1 MTTVFGPT
9 VKADVLRG
17 YVASLLVTTGYTA
30 TDAQEIA
37 DALVEADLRGVVSH
51 GTMHVPNLLKRT
63 KLGLVNTRPELRT
76 LSEAECYVRC
86 YGGWDPTV
94 TVTKVEPRPPRY
106 ELRVSGED
114 LRREFEA
121 RIEARTEELMADLD
135 AAEAAA
141 EAA

>member
-1 MTTVFGPT
+1 MVSDRRTAAAARPAAPSETART
-9 VKADVLRG
+9 
-17 YVASLLVTTGYTA
+17 LL
-30 TDAQEIA
+30 
-37 DALVEADLRGVVSH
+37 
-51 GTMHVPNLLKRT
+51 HVR
-63 KLGLVNTRPELRT
+63 RLRT

-94 TVTKVEPRPPRY
+94 TLVQIEPRRPRY
-106 ELRVSGED
+106 EPAVSGED

-121 RIEARTEELMADLD
+121 RIAARTEELVAELD

>member
-63 KLGLVNTRPELRT
+63 KLGLVNTRPSTWVRPLLRFQISGQRLPSPRRRCAMRHT
-76 LSEAECYVRC
+76 LSYTPSV
-86 YGGWDPTV
+86 GGRTVSVFDVPACASTCACCSAVIVLRSVASTPTG
-94 TVTKVEPRPPRY
+94 R
-106 ELRVSGED
+106 
-114 LRREFEA
+114 
-121 RIEARTEELMADLD
+121 
-135 AAEAAA
+135 
-141 EAA
+141 